1 MGLVFSSLEIGK
13 KSRLTTKQEKMV
25 RSYKNCK
32 VLGQTLPELLLVLN
46 SKVPI
51 FVSKSNWR
59 NCGLSVGL
67 CTFDI
72 EVKEKLNF
80 LPFLWILILKVSCL
94 RKRGET

>member
-1 MGLVFSSLEIGK
+1 
-13 KSRLTTKQEKMV
+13 MV
-25 RSYKNCK
+25 RSYKNSK
-32 VLGQTLPELLLVLN
+32 ALGQTLPELLLVLN

-72 EVKEKLNF
+72 EVKN
-80 LPFLWILILKVSCL
+80 
-94 RKRGET
+94 